1 MLRRR
6 FGTIDVR
13 LLSFGLIGLDLID
26 CDLIG
31 LDLIGCDLIDC
42 DLISSAFARGF
53 SSETGGK
60 RTSTGFARQ
69 LVPMLPTG
77 AAALKHAQLR
87 KNRALRGVR
96 GALNS
101 VKRLLTGKGLDY
113 LARVPVPRR
122 C

>member
-31 LDLIGCDLIDC
+31 LDLIGCDSIDC
-42 DLISSAFARGF
+42 DLIGSAFVRRPDETRGQR
-53 SSETGGK
+53 SGT
-60 RTSTGFARQ
+60 RLDRQ